1 MITKITGVINRV
13 LDEELR
19 LQVGA
24 FEYQVLVPEFVRR
37 QVQTRTG
44 QELTLHISE
53 YLEGNQMSSRF
64 IPRRIGFL
72 SESELDFF
80 DLFCTVDKIG
90 VKKAL
95 KALGRPIKEIADAIQ
110 RKDAKWLTTLPG
122 IGKTTADQIVATLNT
137 KVTRFALMPS
147 EGGAVGASSVAP
159 VNAVVFEDAYAAL
172 MSVGLTPTEARVKID
187 QVIMS
192 GKECKSVE
200 EVIGLVFKRAE

>member
-37 QVQTRTG
+37 QIQTRTG

-147 EGGAVGASSVAP
+147 EGNAGGAAAAP
-159 VNAVVFEDAYAAL
+159 VNAIVFEDAYAAL

-187 QVIMS
+187 QIIMS
-192 GKECKSVE
+192 GKECNSVE
-200 EVIGLVFKRAE
+200 EVISLVFKRGE

>member
-1 MITKITGVINRV
+1 MITKMTGVINRV
-13 LDEELR
+13 LDDELR
-19 LQVGA
+19 LQIGA

-64 IPRRIGFL
+64 VPRRIGFL
-72 SESELDFF
+72 SETELEFF

-110 RKDAKWLTTLPG
+110 RKDSKWLTTLPG

-137 KVTRFALMPS
+137 KVTRYALLPS
-147 EGGAVGASSVAP
+147 DTGAGGAASITPA
-159 VNAVVFEDAYAAL
+159 NAVVFEDAYAAL

-187 QVIMS
+187 QIIMS
-192 GKECKSVE
+192 GKECNSVE
-200 EVIGLVFKRAE
+200 EVISLAFKRSE